1 MSYNK
6 RENKK
11 NTVVST
17 VVAVVLLIVIVVLI
31 FLLVKR
37 QDKNN
42 TAQPTASA
50 QSPGTP
56 TAEPTPSPTV
66 SPTPEP
72 TPTTSDFASP
82 SPTPQSAYDYSN
94 PVPQSE
100 PVELEFFE
108 DAIFIG
114 DSRMEDFA
122 AFSGLAKYAT
132 FYTHIGV
139 TVNHLISENESEVI
153 RFRVN
158 GESLTLEETLR
169 KYNDFSKVYIMLGY
183 NELGWPYPEEFI
195 KYYVKV
201 LDIIKEAN
209 PASEIY
215 VECVIP
221 VARTITGS
229 GVDPETENNENIARF
244 NRYIREM
251 CKEQK
256 VYFLNVQ
263 EALVDSEGYLPD
275 GAASDGIHMKKEY
288 CIKWLDYIKCHVVSN
303 Q

>member
-169 KYNDFSKVYIMLGY
+169 KYNDISKVYIMLGY